1 VLLNSEIANFA
12 VIIRVYVQITI
23 SRPMS

>member
-1 VLLNSEIANFA
+1 VLLNSEIANIA

-23 SRPMS
+23 SCPMS